1 MDGRYGPK
9 TLDPPRQG
17 EGERGY
23 GLRSRFGSG
32 GSPRIKSKEIVSQ
45 DMTDLCVRVAETAI
59 SDDFDDLDGMSFSLS
74 GKGKRM

>member
-1 MDGRYGPK
+1 MCQRKKEKIPIPYLKPFPHSILG
-9 TLDPPRQG
+9 
-17 EGERGY
+17 
-23 GLRSRFGSG
+23 SRFGSG

>member
-1 MDGRYGPK
+1 MSKKKRKNSHSIFK
-9 TLDPPRQG
+9 TISHSILG
-17 EGERGY
+17 
-23 GLRSRFGSG
+23 SRFGSG